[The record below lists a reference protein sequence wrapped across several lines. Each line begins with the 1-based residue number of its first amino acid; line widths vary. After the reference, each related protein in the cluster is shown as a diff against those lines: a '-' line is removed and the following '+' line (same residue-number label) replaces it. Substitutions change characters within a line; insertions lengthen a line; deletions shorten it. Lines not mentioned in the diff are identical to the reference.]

1 MTRVTSCQHLN
12 MVREQDHDRQAQ
24 FRVVLDREAKGIL
37 RPMAVA
43 QVRDVAARAGV
54 SPATVSNAL
63 NHPDK
68 VSEKTRLRVHRAIEE
83 LGYVRNDAARQL
95 RQQHNLAV
103 GMIVLDIGNPFFADV
118 ARGAENNLA
127 ALQRPLLLGNSSQ
140 NAERE
145 LTQLR
150 LFEEQRVD
158 GILITPVGDVLSR
171 LAQIKQRGIAVVIVD
186 REAGADQFSSVSTN
200 DRLGGRLAVQHLL
213 DLGRRRISV
222 IGGPQMIRQVAHRH
236 QGAQDAAAGVDGA
249 QVSLFDT
256 GTMDSQAGR
265 EATRAVLDLPRHERP
280 DAVFATN
287 DLVALGVLQELSRSG
302 VRVPE
307 DIALTGYD
315 DIQFAASA
323 TVPISSIRQPAQEMG
338 ARAAKLLVAA
348 IEDPSS
354 AVEHPVFTPAL
365 VARESTLGH

>member
-1 MTRVTSCQHLN
+1 

-307 DIALTGYD
+307 DIALIGYD